1 MEYCVSG
8 KGKDASKMADQVVT
22 KMLQEYSRQL
32 FGFTRA
38 EFDSIVEYDVI
49 NIMAYYYSK
58 MNAQQKAQMN
68 C

>member
-1 MEYCVSG
+1 MKYCVFG
-8 KGKDASKMADQVVT
+8 KGKGASKMADQVVT

-49 NIMAYYYSK
+49 NI
-58 MNAQQKAQMN
+58 NGILLF
-68 C
+68 